1 MTMKSLAPADQE
13 IADKALHWQVLSL
26 PAGLRAAVLKGMADR
41 SEIALPDFHEPGYT
55 LSFINYKGDVR
66 IRSAAKEQPASPG
79 LALMSLAGRPMVFR
93 TGSAVPFAALV
104 LFIPHGWSSLFL
116 GNNAQFRKIE
126 QLLEEES
133 NIITCRLGRRQLS
146 LLSSS
151 LSVGEG
157 KGMPSSLNP
166 GGGKVT
172 STSLSPGGG
181 KVTPT
186 SPNPG
191 GGKTLSSNLSPGRG
205 EGLLNMQNSALALLE
220 YFLCNRHRS
229 LLGVSPVSDI
239 ENEDDLSLIREVES
253 YISEYYCS
261 DTFTVDSILKKT
273 YTSYHRL
280 NFLFKSIHG
289 MTISEYIRNK
299 RIEKSKEM
307 IADNVK
313 SISQIAYEIG
323 YSSISNYILAFKKVY
338 QITPGKYKKQMDSMA

>member
-1 MTMKSLAPADQE
+1 MTMKFQDPDQD
-13 IADKALHWQVLSL
+13 IAVKALQWQVLSL
-26 PAGLRAAVLKGMADR
+26 PVGLKAAILKGPADR
-41 SEIALPDFHEPGYT
+41 MELTLPNFREEGT
-55 LSFINYKGDVR
+55 TISFINYKGDVR
-66 IRSAAKEQPASPG
+66 IGTGHRPGDKEQPASPG
-79 LALMSLAGRPMVFR
+79 LGLMTVAGRPMSFR
-93 TGSAVPFAALV
+93 TGAAVPFAALV
-104 LFIPHGWSSLFL
+104 LFIPRAWAQLFM
-116 GNNAQFRKIE
+116 GANTPFRKIE
-126 QLLEEES
+126 QQLEEET

-146 LLSSS
+146 LLSATLGVTGEPALS
-151 LSVGEG
+151 LL
-157 KGMPSSLNP
+157 SL
-166 GGGKVT
+166 
-172 STSLSPGGG
+172 
-181 KVTPT
+181 
-186 SPNPG
+186 
-191 GGKTLSSNLSPGRG
+191 
-205 EGLLNMQNSALALLE
+205 QNNALALLE

-229 LLGVSPVSDI
+229 LLGVNPIADI

-253 YISEYYCS
+253 YISEFYCS

-338 QITPGKYKKQMDSMA
+338 QITPGKYKKQIDSLA

>member
-1 MTMKSLAPADQE
+1 MKFQDPEQE
-13 IADKALHWQVLSL
+13 KPIKALQVLSL
-26 PAGLRAAVLKGMADR
+26 PVGLRAAVLKATVDR
-41 SEIALPDFHEPGYT
+41 QDIPLPDFHEEGYT
-55 LSFINYKGDVR
+55 ISFINFKGDVR
-66 IRSAAKEQPASPG
+66 VATGHRPGDKEQPASPG
-79 LALMSLAGRPMVFR
+79 LGLISAAGKPMSFR
-93 TGSAVPFAALV
+93 TGASVSFAALV
-104 LFIPHGWSSLFL
+104 LFVPKGWVPHFL
-116 GNNAQFRKIE
+116 GANTPFRKLE
-126 QLLEEES
+126 QQLEEGA
-133 NIITCRLGRRQLS
+133 NIITCRLGRKQLSQLSSALNVTGEKPLS
-146 LLSSS
+146 LL
-151 LSVGEG
+151 
-157 KGMPSSLNP
+157 
-166 GGGKVT
+166 
-172 STSLSPGGG
+172 
-181 KVTPT
+181 
-186 SPNPG
+186 
-191 GGKTLSSNLSPGRG
+191 NL
-205 EGLLNMQNSALALLE
+205 QNGALALLE

-229 LLGVSPVSDI
+229 LLGVSPTSDI

-338 QITPGKYKKQMDSMA
+338 QITPGKYKKQIDSLA